1 MQTPLCELLDV
12 ELPLIAAPFGP
23 WDSAALTIAV
33 CEAGGLGSLGTA
45 VRPLHELQA
54 QWRAVRSGTD
64 RPFAINHQTRPF
76 DPDVFEASLRSDAA
90 AISFHMGDPGELV
103 KRAHDAGKLWLQQVM
118 SVEQAALALERGAD
132 VLIAQGGEAGGHS
145 GDVAAL
151 VLVPQVSELAG
162 DVPVVAAG
170 GIADGRG
177 IAAAFALGAQGVVMG
192 TRLLASEEM
201 SIAPEWKRMIVS
213 AKAAEWKR
221 MIVAAKAAD
230 AIKVDAVDEL
240 LPPYNRP
247 HWPATPRVIHT
258 AFHDEWTGR
267 EEELRKLAPA
277 LGGAFVADVLQGG
290 GHEVAPM
297 AGQSAGLI
305 DDIRPAAEI
314 IRDAFAQAEDIL
326 SRLVRV

>member
-1 MQTPLCELLDV
+1 MQTPLCEVLDV

-23 WDSAALTIAV
+23 WDSVALTVAV

-76 DPDVFEASLRSDAA
+76 DEEVFEASLRSDAA
-90 AISFHMGDPGELV
+90 AISFHMGDPAELIE
-103 KRAHDAGKLWLQQVM
+103 RAHDAGKLWIQQVM
-118 SVEQAALALERGAD
+118 SAEQATIALERGAD

-145 GDVAAL
+145 GDVAAM
-151 VLVPQVSELAG
+151 VLVPQVCDLAG

-177 IAAAFALGAQGVVMG
+177 IAAAFALGAEGVVMG

-201 SIAPEWKRMIVS
+201 SIAPEWKRMIV
-213 AKAAEWKR
+213 AAN
-221 MIVAAKAAD
+221 ATD
-230 AIKVDAVDEL
+230 AIKVELVDEL

-247 HWPATPRVIHT
+247 HWPATPRVIRT

-267 EEELRKLAPA
+267 EQELRKLAPA
-277 LGGAFVADVLQGG
+277 LGGAFVADVLEGG

-305 DDIRPAAEI
+305 DDIRPAGEI
-314 IRDAFAQAEDIL
+314 IREAFAQAEDIL
-326 SRLVRV
+326 SRLARV

>member
-23 WDSAALTIAV
+23 WDSVALTVAV
-33 CEAGGLGSLGTA
+33 GEAGGLGSLGTA
-45 VRPLHELQA
+45 VRPLHELQE
-54 QWRAVRSGTD
+54 QWRAVRAGTD

-76 DPDVFEASLRSDAA
+76 DPEVFDASLRSDAA
-90 AISFHMGDPGELV
+90 ALSFHMGDPGELV
-103 KRAHDAGKLWLQQVM
+103 ERAHDAGKLWLQQVM
-118 SVEQAALALERGAD
+118 SAEQAAIALERGAD

-145 GDVAAL
+145 GDVAAM
-151 VLVPQVSELAG
+151 VLVPQVVDLAG

-177 IAAAFALGAQGVVMG
+177 IAAALALGAQGVAMG

-201 SIAPEWKRMIVS
+201 SIAPEWKRMIV
-213 AKAAEWKR
+213 
-221 MIVAAKAAD
+221 AAKATD

-247 HWPATPRVIHT
+247 HWPVTPRVIRT
-258 AFHDEWTGR
+258 AFHDEWAGR
-267 EEELRKLAPA
+267 EGELRKLAPA
-277 LGGAFVADVLQGG
+277 LGGAFVADILRGG
-290 GHEVAPM
+290 GHAVAPM

-305 DDIRPAAEI
+305 DDVRPAGEI

-326 SRLVRV
+326 SRLARV